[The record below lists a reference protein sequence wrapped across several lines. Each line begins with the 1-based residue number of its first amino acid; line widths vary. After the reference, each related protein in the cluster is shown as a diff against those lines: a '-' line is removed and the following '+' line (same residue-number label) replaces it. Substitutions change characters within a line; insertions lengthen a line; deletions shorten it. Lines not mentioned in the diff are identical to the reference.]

1 MVILYS
7 YQCVLNCL
15 SFNLNIGIQTFSA
28 NPNSFLGVPDITNIQ
43 PDSAFSDVK
52 YSPSNTALATKWHI
66 VRAQGLRTI
75 WLVSTINDD
84 YNTY

>member
-7 YQCVLNCL
+7 YQCVLNFL
-15 SFNLNIGIQTFSA
+15 SSNLNIGIQTVSA

-66 VRAQGLRTI
+66 VKAHGLRPI

-84 YNTY
+84 Y